1 MHSTHD
7 HNTVTSDDNSID
19 VTESI
24 SSIAAGETE
33 TATIPLQPA
42 PGAGDSLTLDVSVA
56 PVGCEQVEENNEA
69 SFPIT
74 F

>member
-1 MHSTHD
+1 M
-7 HNTVTSDDNSID
+7 TVSSDDGSID
-19 VTESI
+19 GTETI

-33 TATIPLQPA
+33 TVSIPLRPRTPQ
-42 PGAGDSLTLDVSVA
+42 AGESLTLEVSVT

-69 SFPIT
+69 SFPVT